1 LESYFR
7 SGLVYSKADALPSAL
22 EQVVMCKKST
32 DAKGDS
38 IHSKAASTKEEL
50 TAP

>member
-1 LESYFR
+1 LEGYFR
-7 SGLVYSKADALPSAL
+7 SGLVYSKAYALPSAL
-22 EQVVMCKKST
+22 EHIVMCKKFT
-32 DAKGDS
+32 DAKEDY

>member
-1 LESYFR
+1 LEGYFG

-22 EQVVMCKKST
+22 EQIVMCKKFI
-32 DAKGDS
+32 DAKEDS